1 MRSRKMIAL
10 IAGML
15 TSGCAI
21 GGNAA
26 HWDVAKGP
34 SGATVEVTTNSPKLK
49 AELVE
54 VGADGVVIR
63 AYDGK
68 VLFAPYSAIRQFR
81 ATGKGR
87 KYAFGGGS
95 RPSGV
100 AAENLRLV
108 SQFPQGLTPEI
119 RAKLLASAGQ
129 AEFIV
134 MQ

>member
-34 SGATVEVTTNSPKLK
+34 SGATVEVTTTSPKLK

-68 VLFAPYSAIRQFR
+68 VSSHPTPRFDSSAQR
-81 ATGKGR
+81 KGR

-129 AEFIV
+129 AEIIV